1 MPKILF
7 VIGSLR
13 EKSFNRQLA
22 REAERIIADR
32 AEVSYLDYADIPF
45 MNQDIEFPAPESI
58 ARVRAEVQAADALW
72 IFTAEYNYQIPG
84 MLKNLL
90 DWLSRPLVKN
100 DWSSGSAA
108 GGKIATISGAGGKFA
123 TAGVPAAAP
132 RSADDS
138 VADVLGVVSK
148 TMVFTPD
155 TAFTCAGASFST
167 FSSVA
172 AVKLVGRSNP
182 SAVLSN
188 GRSKAEIKKT
198 KTSVPIPRNRKK
210 LAPGR

>member
-123 TAGVPAAAP
+123 TAGVRKSLAALLTAMNMEVV
-132 RSADDS
+132 AGEGTGVAVDDNAWS
-138 VADVLGVVSK
+138 TDVATYSDGTLAAIAK
-148 TMVFTPD
+148 Q
-155 TAFTCAGASFST
+155 AEELLAALAS
-167 FSSVA
+167 
-172 AVKLVGRSNP
+172 
-182 SAVLSN
+182 
-188 GRSKAEIKKT
+188 
-198 KTSVPIPRNRKK
+198 
-210 LAPGR
+210 

>member
-7 VIGSLR
+7 IIGSLR

-45 MNQDIEFPAPESI
+45 MNQDVEFPAPDAL
-58 ARVRAEVQAADALW
+58 ARVRKEVQAADALW

-108 GGKIATISGAGGKFA
+108 GGKVATIAGAGGKFA
-123 TAGVPAAAP
+123 TAGVRKNLAALLA
-132 RSADDS
+132 AMNMEVVAGEGTGVAVDDDAWVTD
-138 VADVLGVVSK
+138 VA
-148 TMVFTPD
+148 
-155 TAFTCAGASFST
+155 T
-167 FSSVA
+167 FSDDALA
-172 AVKLVGRSNP
+172 AVSRQAEELLAALVS
-182 SAVLSN
+182 
-188 GRSKAEIKKT
+188 
-198 KTSVPIPRNRKK
+198 
-210 LAPGR
+210 

>member
-7 VIGSLR
+7 IIGSLR

-45 MNQDIEFPAPESI
+45 MNQDIEFPAPEAI
-58 ARVRAEVQAADALW
+58 ARVRAEVQSADAIW

-108 GGKIATISGAGGKFA
+108 GGKVVTIAGAGGKFA
-123 TAGVPAAAP
+123 TAGVRKNLAALLTAMQMQVVAGEGTGVAVDG
-132 RSADDS
+132 SAWATD
-138 VADVLGVVSK
+138 VATYSE
-148 TMVFTPD
+148 D
-155 TAFTCAGASFST
+155 TLSALAAQADELLAAI
-167 FSSVA
+167 VA
-172 AVKLVGRSNP
+172 
-182 SAVLSN
+182 
-188 GRSKAEIKKT
+188 
-198 KTSVPIPRNRKK
+198 
-210 LAPGR
+210 